1 MRIWALALMA
11 AGVVLTG
18 CGQNQSQTGASQ
30 SETPATAPPLTAD
43 QAKALVATLPA
54 PFNSGD
60 LANGRSR
67 FTQCA
72 ACHTTAEGG
81 PNMTGPNL
89 YGIFG
94 RKAGTHDGFA
104 YSDALK
110 SAGFTWDA
118 ARINTWITDPHAVL
132 PGTKM
137 SFVGLKDPKDRI
149 DLIAYL
155 KTVTSPP
162 PG

>member
-1 MRIWALALMA
+1 MRVWALALMA
-11 AGVVLTG
+11 AGVVLAG

-30 SETPATAPPLTAD
+30 DETTAAPAQLTPD
-43 QAKALVATLPA
+43 QAKAIVATLPA
-54 PFNSGD
+54 PFNTGD
-60 LANGRSR
+60 LVNGRSR

-132 PGTKM
+132 AGTKM
-137 SFVGLKDPKDRI
+137 SFVGLKDPKDRT

-162 PG
+162 PT